1 MAKTYSS
8 LYFVAVEAPRG
19 ILVRLLLA
27 DILSCMEVIELT
39 WIGYNGS
46 ERILWYPK
54 WKVIRTCVKKLW
66 AGCGQAKAHKE
77 AYDLQLGL
85 LHSWL
90 HFYSSYPCRI
100 PNLYLAQA

>member
-1 MAKTYSS
+1 MLPMYPSAEVRRLIIRMLPAGLMIKEEGSRAVMAKTYSS

-46 ERILWYPK
+46 ERIL
-54 WKVIRTCVKKLW
+54 
-66 AGCGQAKAHKE
+66 
-77 AYDLQLGL
+77 
-85 LHSWL
+85 
-90 HFYSSYPCRI
+90 
-100 PNLYLAQA
+100 